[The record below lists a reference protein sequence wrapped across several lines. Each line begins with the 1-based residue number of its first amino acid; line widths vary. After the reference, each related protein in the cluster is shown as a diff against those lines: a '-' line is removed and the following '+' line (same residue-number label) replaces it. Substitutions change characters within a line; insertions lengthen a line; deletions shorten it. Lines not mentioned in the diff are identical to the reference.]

1 MKNVPASSV
10 SISLPTDAF
19 AKIHPYYLAWGEDL
33 RVIDFGPALGRLC
46 PGLKKRLLISEQ
58 FFMIHPVGELTQAFL
73 SSNSHLIF
81 LFEHLQSRNKI
92 SGQIFSQPDQ
102 KTTVMLATPVQP
114 ATNAILPADSNL
126 TTFKNEDL
134 TTELQS
140 STSPQQSIH
149 DDDEKL
155 TDQEDKICPQDALAR
170 KLALVATLT
179 DNAVVLTDAQ
189 GKIEWVND
197 GFVRLTGWKPEEVM
211 GRTPGSFLQGQATD
225 RQTIHFMH
233 SHIREGKAF
242 RTEVLNYHRSGRRY
256 WLSIEV
262 RPILDD
268 AGKVTNFM
276 AVETDI
282 TQRRRDEQRRAL
294 QFSVSRSL
302 SSADSIR
309 QGISRLIQSVCNQ
322 LGWNI
327 GCLWML
333 DPTKEHLKMLDLWHN
348 PTLDLSEFV
357 EISQNIIFERGIGLP
372 GRTWITQR
380 SQWMPDVV
388 KELNFPRALQAA
400 ASGLHG
406 ALAFPILY
414 QSEVL
419 GVIEFLSARIEQP
432 DEDLLEM
439 LNGIGD
445 QVGQFVMQIRANEEL
460 LEAKEQAESASR
472 AKSDFLATMSH
483 EIRTPMNGII
493 GMSTLLLDSKL
504 SLVQREM
511 VETVQTSG
519 EALMTII
526 EDILD
531 FSKIEAR
538 RLDILNEVFSVDSMI
553 DGVVDLLLHK
563 ALAKNLELNVV
574 IESEVPSYL
583 TGDTGRLRQ
592 IILNLVGNAIKFTD
606 EGEIR
611 LHVVKINS
619 EEKNAHLL
627 EFAVEDTGIGLTP
640 DQIDQLFNPFT
651 QVDGTTTRRY
661 GGTGLGLVIS
671 KRLVELMGGTILVES
686 QGGQGSRF
694 SFRLPMVTPDDE
706 REKTVHWPKELLDY
720 RVVVADESPTSL
732 RAARAALK
740 GVINDP
746 HLLQSEE
753 ALVAALK
760 DPNLTWNVVV
770 ISQFLFG
777 KATLEALHDLGLKN
791 QKPRLIVLGQ
801 HSDPSSMFTPLT
813 DVDIFLTKPL
823 RRLQLRE
830 ALRQLTLAAFRP
842 ITQALIKPTLAKNVS
857 QPRMLIVE
865 DNEVNSRL
873 AFLLLEKFGYK
884 ADIANDGNEALKLFS
899 YGVYDGILMDCHMP
913 NMDGY
918 ETTIAIRQLEGT
930 AEWKRPPAR
939 IIAMTANAM
948 SGEREKCLSVGM
960 NDYLTKPL
968 RSTPLMEAL
977 SHVQGFSSDS
987 EPLFLADWSVQ
998 EQFDT
1003 DQAIKQLADELS
1015 EEAAF
1020 QLIENWLK
1028 DTPIRL
1034 NEIERLSDSS
1044 EQKELKRV
1052 SHSLKGSSTLFGLSR
1067 FSKLC
1072 QELEQSEAITGEQP
1086 AIAAAMK
1093 ATFQMIEP
1101 VLKDALKR
1109 LSFIRI

>member
-1 MKNVPASSV
+1 MNNVPASNV
-10 SISLPTDAF
+10 SITLPLEAF
-19 AKIHPYYLAWGEDL
+19 AKIHPCFLAWDEEL
-33 RVIDFGPALGRLC
+33 RVTDFGPSLSSLC
-46 PGLKKRLLISEQ
+46 PGLKKGMLVSEQ
-58 FFMIHPVGELTQAFL
+58 FLLVQPEGELTPDFL
-73 SSNSHLIF
+73 RSHSQHII
-81 LFEHLQSRNKI
+81 LFKHQQSQNHF
-92 SGQIFSQPDQ
+92 SGQIFYQPDQ
-102 KTTVMLATPVQP
+102 KTTVMLAAPVQP
-114 ATNAILPADSNL
+114 ESNATRPADTSL
-126 TTFKNEDL
+126 TTCKNEI
-134 TTELQS
+134 
-140 STSPQQSIH
+140 STNDS
-149 DDDEKL
+149 
-155 TDQEDKICPQDALAR
+155 DKIQSDLERSTEQDALAR

-197 GFVRLTGWKPEEVM
+197 GFIRITGWKPNEVM

-225 RQTIHFMH
+225 RQTVEFMR

-256 WLSIEV
+256 WLSIEM
-262 RPILDD
+262 RPIRDD
-268 AGKVTNFM
+268 SGKVTNFM
-276 AVETDI
+276 AVEADI

-302 SSADSIR
+302 SSTDSIR

-357 EISQNIIFERGIGLP
+357 EISQKIIFERGIGLP

-400 ASGLHG
+400 ASDLHG
-406 ALAFPILY
+406 ALAFPIHY
-414 QSEVL
+414 QGEVL
-419 GVIEFLSARIEQP
+419 GVVEFLSTRIEQP

-445 QVGQFVMQIRANEEL
+445 QVGQFIMQIRANEEL

-493 GMSTLLLDSKL
+493 GMSSLLLDSKL

-511 VETVQTSG
+511 VETVQNSG

-563 ALAKNLELNVV
+563 ALAKNLELNVI
-574 IESEVPSYL
+574 IENDVPHYL

-611 LHVVKINS
+611 LRVVKINS
-619 EEKNAHLL
+619 DETNAHLL

-640 DQIDQLFNPFT
+640 DQLDQLFNPFT
-651 QVDGTTTRRY
+651 QVDGSTTRRY

-671 KRLVELMGGTILVES
+671 KRLVELMGGTIHVES
-686 QGGQGSRF
+686 RRGLGSRF
-694 SFRLPMVTPDDE
+694 SFLLPLEAAEREEEKTTRLPT
-706 REKTVHWPKELLDY
+706 ELLHY
-720 RVVVADESPTSL
+720 RVLVADESPTSL
-732 RAARAALK
+732 QAASAALT
-740 GVINDP
+740 GVIHDP
-746 HLLQSEE
+746 LLVESEE
-753 ALVAALK
+753 ALVSALK
-760 DPNLTWNVVV
+760 NQDQIWNVAV
-770 ISQFLFG
+770 ISHALFRNT
-777 KATLEALHDLGLKN
+777 TLEALHDLEQKN

-801 HSDPSSMFTPLT
+801 HSDPSSMFTALT
-813 DVDIFLTKPL
+813 NVDIFLTKPL

-842 ITQALIKPTLAKNVS
+842 ITQALVKPTFDKNQS

-865 DNEVNSRL
+865 DNEVNSKL

-884 ADIANDGNEALKLFS
+884 ADIASDGSEALKLFS
-899 YGVYDGILMDCHMP
+899 YGIYDGILMDCHMP
-913 NMDGY
+913 IMDGY
-918 ETTIAIRQLEGT
+918 ETTIAIRQLEST
-930 AEWKRPPAR
+930 AEWKRPHAR

-960 NDYLTKPL
+960 DDYLTKPL

-977 SHVQGFSSDS
+977 SHVQSFSSDTES
-987 EPLFLADWSVQ
+987 TPLADWCVQ

-1034 NEIERLSDSS
+1034 NEIVRLSDSP

-1052 SHSLKGSSTLFGLSR
+1052 SHSLKGSSTLFGLRR
-1067 FSKLC
+1067 FSRLC
-1072 QELEQSEAITGEQP
+1072 QELEQSEELTGEQP

-1101 VLKDALKR
+1101 ILKDALKR
-1109 LSFIRI
+1109 LSLKNSGE